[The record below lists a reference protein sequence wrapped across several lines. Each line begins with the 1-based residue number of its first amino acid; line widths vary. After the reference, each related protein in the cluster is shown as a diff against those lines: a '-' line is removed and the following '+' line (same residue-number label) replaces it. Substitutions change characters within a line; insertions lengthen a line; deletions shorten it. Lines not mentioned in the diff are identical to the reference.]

1 MKVAS
6 WLGRCDDETESSTC
20 RGSPLLRSLSAAAA
34 LLDRRRRRR
43 RRYRVARM
51 NRVRDCLAPR
61 RTRTQIYNG
70 SGGCAAVRPKYLVT
84 WARRRANFDQL
95 GLRSLCFDKRAV
107 GFGQCIIFYVL
118 NLLRNRAVGVAF
130 RPASCAAGAEPSIF
144 VFHDDGDIT
153 RL

>member
-20 RGSPLLRSLSAAAA
+20 RGSSLLRSLSAAAA
-34 LLDRRRRRR
+34 LLGCRRCR

-84 WARRRANFDQL
+84 WARRRANFAQL
-95 GLRSLCFDKRAV
+95 GLRSLCFEKRAV
-107 GFGQCIIFYVL
+107 GFGHRCIIFDVL
-118 NLLRNRAVGVAF
+118 D
-130 RPASCAAGAEPSIF
+130 E
-144 VFHDDGDIT
+144 
-153 RL
+153 